1 MSVFDELKRRGFIAQ
16 VTDEGIIEHLK
27 NNKVTVYC
35 GFDPTANSLH
45 IGNLVPI
52 MGLAHFQRCGN
63 KVLALVGGATGMIG
77 DPSGRS
83 TERNLQ
89 TIEKVR
95 ENVEAIK
102 KQMGTVLKFDGE
114 NPAEIVNNYDWTAN
128 MSILDW
134 LREVGKFFTIN
145 YMLTKDSVKTRIASE
160 NGISFTEFSYMTLQ
174 AHDFLH
180 LFKEK
185 GCSVQ
190 FGGNDQ
196 WGNITAGLEL
206 IRRKYFGELG
216 KPTSFNDG
224 DNAYR
229 NEPKAFCM
237 TFPLM
242 TTSTGEKF
250 GKSAGNAVW
259 LDAEKTSPY
268 QYYQY
273 WINVTDEDVEK
284 MLKIFTFMDVDEI
297 EKVVEE
303 HKKEPHLRKAQTL
316 LATEATRIMH
326 GEEGLKSAQAASAA
340 LFGGDLHGLS
350 EKDLISIFKDV
361 PSTTVP
367 ASDFENGVNI
377 TDLLVL
383 TKMQPSKGKARAMI
397 AQGGCYVNNEKA
409 DNADMMLKTADLLH
423 GSLLVIRCGKKNYHL
438 VKKG

>member
-52 MGLAHFQRCGN
+52 MGLAHFQRYGN

-174 AHDFLH
+174 SHDFYH

-185 GCSVQ
+185 NCTVQ

-206 IRRKYFGELG
+206 IRRINPDDAGKVFG
-216 KPTSFNDG
+216 
-224 DNAYR
+224 
-229 NEPKAFCM
+229 M

-284 MLKIFTFMDVDEI
+284 MLKIFTFLDVDEI

-303 HKKEPHLRKAQTL
+303 HKKEPHLRKAQIL

-326 GEEGLKSAQAASAA
+326 GEEGLRSAQAASAA

-350 EKDLISIFKDV
+350 EHDLLSIFKDV
-361 PSTTVP
+361 PSTVVP
-367 ASDFENGVNI
+367 ESDFEAGVNL

-397 AQGGCYVNNEKA
+397 AQGGCYINNEKA
-409 DNADMMLKTADLLH
+409 DNADMMLKTTDLLH

-438 VKKG
+438 IKKG

>member
-89 TIEKVR
+89 TIEKVK

-174 AHDFLH
+174 AHDFYH

-185 GCSVQ
+185 NCSVQ

-206 IRRKYFGELG
+206 IRRKYFDELG
-216 KPTSFNDG
+216 KPTSFEYVK
-224 DNAYR
+224 NAYL
-229 NEPKAFCM
+229 NEPKAFGM

-284 MLKIFTFMDVDEI
+284 MLKIFTFLDVDEI

-303 HKKEPHLRKAQTL
+303 HKKEPHLRKAQIL

-350 EKDLISIFKDV
+350 EKDLLSIFKDV

-367 ASDFENGVNI
+367 ANDFENGVNI

-397 AQGGCYVNNEKA
+397 AQGGCYINNEKA

-423 GSLLVIRCGKKNYHL
+423 GSMLVLRCGKKNYHL
-438 VKKG
+438 VTKG

>member
-1 MSVFDELKRRGFIAQ
+1 MSVYDVLKERGFIAQ
-16 VTDEGIIEHLK
+16 LTDDGIIEHLK

-52 MGLAHFQRCGN
+52 MGLAHFQRCGH

-95 ENVEAIK
+95 ENVESIK
-102 KQMGTVLKFDGE
+102 KQMGIVLKFDGE

-134 LREVGKFFTIN
+134 LRDVGKFFTIN
-145 YMLTKDSVKTRIASE
+145 YMMTKDSVKTRIASE

-174 AHDFLH
+174 SHDFYH

-185 GCSVQ
+185 NCTVQ

-206 IRRKYFGELG
+206 IRRKYFDELG
-216 KPTSFNDG
+216 KPTSYEDVK
-224 DNAYR
+224 NAYL
-229 NEPKAFCM
+229 NEPKAFGM
-237 TFPLM
+237 TFPLV

-284 MLKIFTFMDVDEI
+284 MLKLFTFLDISEI
-297 EKVVEE
+297 EAVMEE
-303 HKKEPHLRKAQTL
+303 HKCEPHLRKAQIL

-326 GEEGLKSAQAASAA
+326 GDSGVASAKAASEA

-350 EKDLISIFKDV
+350 ERDLLSIFKDV
-361 PSTTVP
+361 PS
-367 ASDFENGVNI
+367 SRIEKSEFETGINI
-377 TDLLVL
+377 ADLLVR
-383 TKMQPSKGKARAMI
+383 TNAQPSKSKARALV
-397 AQGGCYVNNEKA
+397 AQGGCYINNEKCE
-409 DNADMMLKTADLLH
+409 NADAVISTGSLLH
-423 GSLLVIRCGKKNYHL
+423 GSILVLRCGKKNYHL
-438 VKKG
+438 VTL

>member
-1 MSVFDELKRRGFIAQ
+1 MSIYDVLKERGFIAQ

-45 IGNLVPI
+45 IGNLVTI

-174 AHDFLH
+174 AHDFYH

-185 GCSVQ
+185 GCTVQ

-206 IRRKYFGELG
+206 IRRMNPDDAG
-216 KPTSFNDG
+216 
-224 DNAYR
+224 
-229 NEPKAFCM
+229 KAFGM

-284 MLKIFTFMDVDEI
+284 MLKIFTFLPVDEI

-303 HKKEPHLRKAQTL
+303 HKKEPHLRKAQIL

-326 GEEGLKSAQAASAA
+326 GDAGVASAKAASEA

-350 EKDLISIFKDV
+350 EKDLLSIFKDV
-361 PSTTVP
+361 PS
-367 ASDFENGVNI
+367 SRIEKCEFDSGINI
-377 TDLLVL
+377 ADLLVR
-383 TKMQPSKGKARAMI
+383 TNAQPSKSKARALV
-397 AQGGCYVNNEKA
+397 AQGGCYINNEKCE
-409 DNADMMLKTADLLH
+409 NADAVITSESLLH
-423 GSLLVIRCGKKNYHL
+423 GSILVLRCGKKNYHL
-438 VKKG
+438 VTL